1 MCMVEVA
8 RYLGE
13 FVLCV
18 QWGWVRMAECVGE
31 FVLRWEWRIRDFRFG

>member
-18 QWGWVRMAECVGE
+18 QWGWVRMAGNGWVCG
-31 FVLRWEWRIRDFRFG
+31 

>member
-1 MCMVEVA
+1 MVEVA
-8 RYLGE
+8 KCLDE